1 MKKNFFKTMG
11 KTLVIALLGIG
22 LVTFSGCT
30 KDQPADPTPVT
41 PTPDPDPNPNP
52 DPDPNPGGTSN
63 DPWANLVNE
72 TPHEAI
78 VNGNTLTYG
87 DHVYTVDGALDFN
100 TTVFNV
106 PTATVTF
113 TNIPSG
119 FTEFKAIYENLLG
132 KSIQGTA
139 AMIPMAFEIYAR
151 NNAVGEQCLN
161 LLCWPS
167 AVPDIIRELKQK
179 FVPSQYSSEN
189 DPYIQR
195 YLPAAVMKGAA
206 NTNAYKPNEPYTIE
220 MCTSPNGIQDA
231 PLTGGT
237 DYYTF
242 VLAPGGWDTFQ
253 RSVEIFQA
261 YGEQNYYKVFNC
273 PALYIQCKT
282 IQGTW
287 AGLK

>member
-1 MKKNFFKTMG
+1 MRR
-11 KTLVIALLGIG
+11 LVLFALACIAAAACSDFTG
-22 LVTFSGCT
+22 V
-30 KDQPADPTPVT
+30 D
-41 PTPDPDPNPNP
+41 
-52 DPDPNPGGTSN
+52 
-63 DPWANLVNE
+63 E
-72 TPHEAI
+72 TQREW
-78 VNGNTLTYG
+78 
-87 DHVYTVDGALDFN
+87 TVDDNTMTWGLHEYTIRGSIPALEYNKDG
-100 TTVFNV
+100 VLLSPV
-106 PTATVTF
+106 PKAPTGWVTF
-113 TNIPSG
+113 TSNPEG
-119 FTEFKAIYENLLG
+119 YNEFSTVYREFLG
-132 KSIQGTA
+132 KSIMGAA

-179 FVPSQYSSEN
+179 FVPSQYSPEN